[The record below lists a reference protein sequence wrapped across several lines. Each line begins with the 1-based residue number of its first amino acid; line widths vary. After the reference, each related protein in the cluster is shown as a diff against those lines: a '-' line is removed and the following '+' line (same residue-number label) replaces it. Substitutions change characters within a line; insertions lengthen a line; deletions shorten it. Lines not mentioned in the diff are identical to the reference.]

1 MRKLLI
7 TADTGWSNGWRLRLR
22 KSEFLKFADRSGLDL
37 IDIAFDQRGA
47 GQRHG
52 QHLAQM
58 LQKREQSSAQ
68 AARIFLV
75 LSIGSQY
82 QNS

>member
-1 MRKLLI
+1 MAGAAPALFTPGQYHVAAQLAARATI
-7 TADTGWSNGWRLRLR
+7 VGGTATAG
-22 KSEFLKFADRSGLDL
+22 DL

-58 LQKREQSSAQ
+58 LQKREQNSSQ